1 MATAAAIYGTR
12 EVPSARGQ
20 SASMIAIRSALIAT
34 IALALLAPGLFCLS
48 APLDADS
55 LALAARRFADLDSAV
70 RRDAIE
76 TLAFELALG
85 WSVLF
90 TALLWWRGGV
100 IRVRLNP
107 NPGQSA

>member
-1 MATAAAIYGTR
+1 MATVAALYSVR
-12 EVPSARGQ
+12 EAPSARGQ

-34 IALALLAPGLFCLS
+34 VALALLAPGLFCLS
-48 APLDADS
+48 ALLDLGS
-55 LALAARRFADLDSAV
+55 LEAAARRLADLDVAM

-76 TLAFELALG
+76 TLAFEFALV

-90 TALLWWRGGV
+90 TALLWWRGGM
-100 IRVRLNP
+100 IRIGLNP